1 MFCSN
6 EIEAFGDV
14 FVYVSCVT
22 KLNEEHSHGLFSA
35 FSCVNVG
42 NWLYGLTYSTIF
54 V

>member
-14 FVYVSCVT
+14 FVYVSC
-22 KLNEEHSHGLFSA
+22 EEHSHGLFSA